1 MTTTDAPPDGS
12 PPIGIIGG
20 SGLYELLSD
29 AETGRADTPYGP
41 PSEPP
46 LIGRLGSRAV
56 AFLPRHGRDHR
67 FAPHLVPYRANLWA
81 LRSLGVRQIF
91 AVAAVGS
98 LRSDLGV
105 GSLVIPDQV
114 VDRTYGR
121 PHTFYDR
128 PGRVAHVPFADPY
141 CPVGRRVVAQA
152 ARAQGWEPVESA
164 TLVVVQ
170 GPRFSSRA
178 ESRFH
183 AAQGWSIVNMT
194 GQPEAGLARELG
206 LCYTTIAI
214 VTDLDAGLGEGEGV
228 TEADVFQAF
237 ERSIARVRTLLA
249 TVVEEAPVEPGC
261 SCADVPPIPDS
272 PPPPGPLS

>member
-1 MTTTDAPPDGS
+1 
-12 PPIGIIGG
+12 
-20 SGLYELLSD
+20 
-29 AETGRADTPYGP
+29 
-41 PSEPP
+41 
-46 LIGRLGSRAV
+46 
-56 AFLPRHGRDHR
+56 
-67 FAPHLVPYRANLWA
+67 
-81 LRSLGVRQIF
+81 
-91 AVAAVGS
+91 
-98 LRSDLGV
+98 
-105 GSLVIPDQV
+105 
-114 VDRTYGR
+114 
-121 PHTFYDR
+121 
-128 PGRVAHVPFADPY
+128 
-141 CPVGRRVVAQA
+141 
-152 ARAQGWEPVESA
+152 
-164 TLVVVQ
+164 LVVVQ